1 MRKFFYKILS
11 LMLIFSVFISSFS
24 LNIISVHADG
34 EHKFLLKAYDWNAF
48 DNDWEG
54 SGTGDELINNADVE
68 PGKVIQLSIYYIP
81 GTDPDMMMQMAI
93 KYDNTL
99 VEPMYDEGSLYL
111 EADMSTTYQGGI
123 WPAVGKSPDNKKKTN
138 WTVSANDAPSY
149 SMISVLAED
158 QAKTKALTTEGVIAS
173 VYFKIKDTAKAGSVI
188 TFEYDNSRT
197 KLTKYKDGT
206 ERPVITEGINL
217 NVFGKMSANTLLKSL
232 SVKNGTQEYP
242 LNPTFVPD
250 SETVRDYQTTV
261 PNNITSVDISAT
273 ASDTS
278 GKVLPGGLGTKSL
291 NVGEN
296 NFNLV
301 VQSQDGTQEIYRLTV
316 YRLNNDATL
325 KSLTL
330 TNGVNIGTFSGGTTS
345 YTATVPYKTKSSEV
359 TALTNDSNA
368 VITSGTGSFDFTNYG
383 TTTNTH
389 NIVVNAENCDSK
401 YASVPGNTCTSKTY
415 TITVTR
421 TSPSSNNNLSNL
433 TVNNKTV
440 TNFNK
445 NTLEYTLPNVSNETT
460 SLLVGAVVE
469 DTDKAQIKSG
479 TGTVNLNIGDNTLNI
494 VVQAENGD
502 EKTYKL
508 HVRRLSNDNKLK
520 SLEVKSTP
528 SAILSPAFT
537 STFFGDYNYNYTE
550 DVSSIDVKAIV
561 NDTDKAMV
569 GIVDAN
575 GSETLTS
582 SLNTASKTFT
592 TNTSNVTIVVTAEDG
607 SIQNYT
613 LNLVRAKSTDAN
625 LSSLIV
631 NPGELFPVF
640 SKETRNYNVT
650 VDGSVTSINVNAT
663 PLSKYAK
670 VESITGNTNL
680 NFGNNQVEV
689 VVKAES
695 GNTVT
700 YTINVERKKYD
711 IALLDDIKV
720 DGVSIDNF
728 NKNTFEYT
736 LDKVPF
742 SKNKINVDATKT
754 NELSTVKGL
763 GDIELKTGDNQ
774 IVIEVTAHNGTT
786 KNTYKL
792 NIEREKNSDNLV
804 KSIKV
809 SGVTPI
815 LNDDGTYS
823 VTLPNNKTTLTPNDV
838 DVTISDDASI
848 EKSPAINLS
857 TKNDNIYTFK
867 VTAENGDERAYTI
880 KVTRTKSNDT
890 TLNKVTLTI
899 GSDSSRYCLM
909 ENDKCKINV
918 PSDTTKFSLTSEIN
932 SESTISPVNG
942 TEFTMTPTERI
953 KDITLTV
960 TAEDDTKKEYTV
972 TVERQKSSNNN
983 LSDIKV
989 DNVSLSDFNKNKLT
1003 YNITVPGT
1011 TSSVL
1016 VSATVEDTGKAVI
1029 TTDLSNKFSLDFGS
1043 NKIEIVVKA
1052 ENDELKTYTLYIE
1065 KSKRI
1070 NANLK
1075 DLKIDNETITDFNK
1089 DKTEYT
1095 LDDVPFNKTE
1105 LNISAIAE
1113 DTLAK
1118 VSGTGNIKLKTGDNK
1133 IIITVTAHDT
1143 SVVKN
1148 YIINVRREKNS
1159 DNKVKSINVS
1169 GVTPTLNA
1177 DGTYSVTLP
1186 NNKTTLTPSDVD
1198 VTVSEDASIEK
1209 SPAIS
1214 LTTKNDNIYTFKVTA
1229 ANGDEKTYTIK
1240 VTRTKSNDT
1249 SIKKVTLTI
1258 GTDSSRYCLL
1268 TDNKC
1273 KIGVPSDTTKFSLSS
1288 EINSESV
1295 ITPTNGTEF
1304 TMSSTERVKDITLTV
1319 TAEDGTQN
1327 EYTVTV
1333 EREKS
1338 SNNNLSDIKVDN
1350 VSVSGF
1356 NKDKLIYNLTVLGA
1370 TDSVSVSAA
1379 VEDTGK
1385 ATITTDLSNKF
1396 NLNFGSNQID
1406 IIVTAENGD
1415 LKTYTLFIERSKR
1428 VNAYL
1433 KDLKIND
1440 KTITGFNKSKTIY
1453 DLGEVDYNTTALK
1466 VEGIAEDEL
1475 ATVLGN
1481 GLINLSTG
1489 TNTITLT
1496 VKAHDTSVSEIY
1508 KITVKRKLNDDTGI
1522 QGITLAGVP
1531 AVKDGL
1537 NYKVT
1542 VPNDVTKA
1550 DKTNLIVTVNDPKV
1564 ETDKKAEYIFNDTE
1578 LLTTSDNMINILVT
1592 AEDGS
1597 VRAYTLIVTR
1607 EKSDVALLSNLTV
1620 TNGSFLP
1627 SFSSNVFEYEVT
1639 VPVDVTEFNVTAT
1652 KLEPNSKVTSGE
1664 GHYNISTSEKQIE
1677 VTVVSEDE
1685 TKSNTYILNIKR
1697 TKSSINTLSDI
1708 TVSEGTLTPEFNSNI
1723 TSYTVN
1729 VDGNISSID
1738 VSATL
1743 TDSRATIISG
1753 TGIHSLNV
1761 GDNNI
1766 VIRVES
1772 ESGSILDYN
1781 INVIRAK
1788 KNINDL
1794 SMIKVDGK
1802 EIENFSSDTLEY
1814 DLGDVNYSKTKINV
1828 EAVLKD
1834 VDSSVKGD
1842 GEISLKT
1849 GDNEIVLTVIAQNGE
1864 EKTYKLHVNRIKND
1878 NANLSLL
1885 SVMGYTLTPDFDKD
1899 TLYYETT
1906 VEEEKSILTKEEV
1919 TAVAEDK
1926 NASISKQDNIEL
1938 STTVDN
1944 IYKVTVTAEDGKTIK
1959 IYTIKV
1965 NRPKSSDTTLSKV
1978 NLTNAVLSPS
1988 LSKDKR
1994 EYTLTI
2000 PYGSTEFTIEGVP
2013 TVPTTTVTGNGTY
2026 SKDDKVVRLTTIAE
2040 DGSMDVYV
2048 FNVVK
2053 ALSNDATLHDLS
2065 VSGYNLDKTFTSTTL
2080 DYSIGDIPYGT
2091 TKLKI
2096 NATPTNSDSTIK
2108 YYVGTTSFDSN
2119 IVDIP
2124 TLLGENII
2132 TVEVTAADGIS
2143 KKLYTITYNIVKSD
2157 NAYLSKLTP
2166 SLGKIDFNKTTFLY
2180 NINVENN
2187 VDKISFDIET
2197 EDKNA
2202 SIKVLSEN
2210 FFTPKTITVDNLK
2223 EGDTTLEIIVVAQNG
2238 NTKTYSVI
2246 IHRLSKE
2253 LSSDANLSSLSVNG
2267 QTLNKEFNMN
2277 ETEYSIGEI
2286 PYSLEKLTINATPNI
2301 DTSTLTYL
2309 VNGNKQSSN
2318 VVDIPKNNGNGA
2330 ITVQV
2335 TAEDGKTVKNYKI
2348 TYSKQASSNAYLSDL
2363 RVSSGE
2369 LSFNKTKYSYIV
2381 NIDSD
2386 VNKVDL
2392 TSVLEDNK
2400 SNMKINGTTYTSPHT
2415 YTISPLEVG
2424 NTEVVILVTAEDGTF
2439 LTYKVTFVKKAN
2451 ISEVI
2456 TSVKYGHTIAN
2467 GYIKTVKVNTT
2478 ALELKDQL
2486 DNPNEYLE
2494 IVNSDETS
2502 VISDSDIV
2510 ATGYI
2515 VKLIINGE
2523 EKDRKTIVIKGDVN
2537 GDGVIDISDSIG
2549 ILGHYLNGEN
2559 SSKALTGAYFVAGD
2573 MVEDSEI
2580 DISDAISALQYY
2592 LKN

>member
-1 MRKFFYKILS
+1 MRKFFNKILS
-11 LMLIFSVFISSFS
+11 LILIFSVFISSFS

-197 KLTKYKDGT
+197 KLTKYDDGT

-273 ASDTS
+273 ASDIS

-316 YRLNNDATL
+316 YRLNNDTTL

-368 VITSGTGSFDFTNYG
+368 VITSGTGTFDFTNYG

-421 TSPSSNNNLSNL
+421 IAPSSNNNLSNL

-469 DTDKAQIKSG
+469 DTDKAKIKSG

-528 SAILSPAFT
+528 SASLSPAFT

-631 NPGELFPVF
+631 NPGELVPVF

-867 VTAENGDERAYTI
+867 VTAENGDEKTYTI

-890 TLNKVTLTI
+890 TLSKVTLTI

-932 SESTISPVNG
+932 SESTVSPVNG

-960 TAEDDTKKEYTV
+960 TAEDGTKKEYIV

-989 DNVSLSDFNKNKLT
+989 DNVILSDFNKNKLT

-1075 DLKIDNETITDFNK
+1075 DLKVDNEAITDFNK

-1169 GVTPTLNA
+1169 GVTPTLND

-1198 VTVSEDASIEK
+1198 VTVSEDAIIEK

-1229 ANGDEKTYTIK
+1229 ENGDEKTYTIK

-1273 KIGVPSDTTKFSLSS
+1273 KIGVPSDTTNFSLSS

-1295 ITPTNGTEF
+1295 ITPANGTEF
-1304 TMSSTERVKDITLTV
+1304 TMSSTERIKDITLTV

-1356 NKDKLIYNLTVLGA
+1356 NKNKLIYNLTVPGA
-1370 TDSVSVSAA
+1370 TDSISVSAV

-1440 KTITGFNKSKTIY
+1440 KTITGFNKGKTIY

-1489 TNTITLT
+1489 SNTITLT

-1542 VPNDVTKA
+1542 VPNNVTKA
-1550 DKTNLIVTVNDPKV
+1550 DKSNLIVTVNNPKV

-1578 LLTTSDNMINILVT
+1578 LLTTSDNEINILVT

-1708 TVSEGTLTPEFNSNI
+1708 TVNEGTLTPEFNSNI

-1828 EAVLKD
+1828 EAILKD
-1834 VDSSVKGD
+1834 VDSSVKGT

-1849 GDNEIVLTVIAQNGE
+1849 GDNEIVLTVTAQNGE

-2080 DYSIGDIPYGT
+2080 DYRIGDIPYGT

-2124 TLLGENII
+2124 TLLGENVI

-2187 VDKISFDIET
+2187 IDKISFDIET

-2246 IHRLSKE
+2246 IHRLGKE

-2267 QTLNKEFNMN
+2267 QTLDKEFNMN

-2515 VKLIINGE
+2515 VKLMINGE

>member
-1 MRKFFYKILS
+1 MRKFFNKILS
-11 LMLIFSVFISSFS
+11 SMLVFSVFISSFS

-93 KYDNTL
+93 KYDSNL

-138 WTVSANDAPSY
+138 WTVSANDASSY

-158 QAKTKALTTEGVIAS
+158 TAKTKALTTEGVIAS

-197 KLTKYKDGT
+197 KLTKYDNGK

-316 YRLNNDATL
+316 YRLNNDAAL

-368 VITSGTGSFDFTNYG
+368 VITSGTGTFDFTNYG

-469 DTDKAQIKSG
+469 DTNKAQIKSG

-494 VVQAENGD
+494 VVKAENGD

-528 SAILSPAFT
+528 SASLSPVFT

-631 NPGELFPVF
+631 NPGKLVPVF

-809 SGVTPI
+809 SGVTPK
-815 LNDDGTYS
+815 LNSDGTYS

-838 DVTISDDASI
+838 DVTISEDASI
-848 EKSPAINLS
+848 EKSPAISLS

-867 VTAENGDERAYTI
+867 VTAE
-880 KVTRTKSNDT
+880 
-890 TLNKVTLTI
+890 
-899 GSDSSRYCLM
+899 
-909 ENDKCKINV
+909 
-918 PSDTTKFSLTSEIN
+918 
-932 SESTISPVNG
+932 
-942 TEFTMTPTERI
+942 
-953 KDITLTV
+953 
-960 TAEDDTKKEYTV
+960 
-972 TVERQKSSNNN
+972 
-983 LSDIKV
+983 
-989 DNVSLSDFNKNKLT
+989 
-1003 YNITVPGT
+1003 
-1011 TSSVL
+1011 
-1016 VSATVEDTGKAVI
+1016 
-1029 TTDLSNKFSLDFGS
+1029 
-1043 NKIEIVVKA
+1043 
-1052 ENDELKTYTLYIE
+1052 
-1065 KSKRI
+1065 
-1070 NANLK
+1070 
-1075 DLKIDNETITDFNK
+1075 
-1089 DKTEYT
+1089 
-1095 LDDVPFNKTE
+1095 
-1105 LNISAIAE
+1105 
-1113 DTLAK
+1113 
-1118 VSGTGNIKLKTGDNK
+1118 
-1133 IIITVTAHDT
+1133 
-1143 SVVKN
+1143 
-1148 YIINVRREKNS
+1148 
-1159 DNKVKSINVS
+1159 
-1169 GVTPTLNA
+1169 
-1177 DGTYSVTLP
+1177 
-1186 NNKTTLTPSDVD
+1186 
-1198 VTVSEDASIEK
+1198 
-1209 SPAIS
+1209 
-1214 LTTKNDNIYTFKVTA
+1214 
-1229 ANGDEKTYTIK
+1229 NGDEKTYTIK

-1295 ITPTNGTEF
+1295 ITPANGTEF

-1319 TAEDGTQN
+1319 TAEDGTKT

-1356 NKDKLIYNLTVLGA
+1356 NKDKLIYNLTVPGA
-1370 TDSVSVSAA
+1370 TDSVSVSAV

-1489 TNTITLT
+1489 SNTITLT

-1550 DKTNLIVTVNDPKV
+1550 DKSNLIVTVNDPKV

-1578 LLTTSDNMINILVT
+1578 LLTTSDNEINILVT

-1849 GDNEIVLTVIAQNGE
+1849 GDNEIVLTVTAQNGD

-2000 PYGSTEFTIEGVP
+2000 PYGSTEFNIEGVP

-2187 VDKISFDIET
+2187 VDKINFDIET

-2348 TYSKQASSNAYLSDL
+2348 TYSKQASNNAYLSDL

-2515 VKLIINGE
+2515 VKLMINGE

>member
-1 MRKFFYKILS
+1 MKKFFSKILS
-11 LMLIFSVFISSFS
+11 FMLIFSVFISSFS
-24 LNIISVHADG
+24 LNIINVYADG
-34 EHKFLLKAYDWNAF
+34 EHQYILKAYDWNAF

-54 SGTGDELINNADVE
+54 SGTGDELTNNADVE
-68 PGKVIQLSIYYIP
+68 PGKVIKLSIYYIP
-81 GTDPDMMMQMAI
+81 GADTEISMQI
-93 KYDNTL
+93 GVKYDSTL
-99 VEPMYDEGSLYL
+99 VEPMYADGELYS
-111 EADMSTTYQGGI
+111 ETDMSTTYQGGI
-123 WPAVGKSPDNKKKTN
+123 WPASGTTPAAKRKTN
-138 WTVSANDAPSY
+138 WQVLSY
-149 SMISVLAED
+149 DSQED
-158 QAKTKALTTEGVIAS
+158 NMVTFIVQDSTNAKPLETEGELVS
-173 VYFKIKDTAKAGSVI
+173 VYFKIKDTAKAGNVI
-188 TFEYDNSRT
+188 NFSFDDEYTTLNND
-197 KLTKYKDGT
+197 
-206 ERPVITEGINL
+206 RPKVTTPINL
-217 NVFGKMSANTLLKSL
+217 NVFGKMSTNTLLKSL

-330 TNGVNIGTFSGGTTS
+330 TNSVNIGTFSGGTTS

-359 TALTNDSNA
+359 TALTNDSKA
-368 VITSGTGSFDFTNYG
+368 VITSGTGSFNFTNYG

-445 NTLEYTLPNVSNETT
+445 NTLEYILPNVSNETT

-528 SAILSPAFT
+528 SASLSPAFT

-631 NPGELFPVF
+631 NPGELVPVF
-640 SKETRNYNVT
+640 SKETRNYNVI

-663 PLSKYAK
+663 PLSKYAR

-823 VTLPNNKTTLTPNDV
+823 VTLPNNKTTLAPSDV
-838 DVTISDDASI
+838 DVTISEDARI
-848 EKSPAINLS
+848 EKSSAINLS

-867 VTAENGDERAYTI
+867 VTAENGAEKTYTI

-890 TLNKVTLTI
+890 TLSKVTLTI

-1043 NKIEIVVKA
+1043 NKIEIVVTA

-1075 DLKIDNETITDFNK
+1075 DLKVDNETITDFNK

-1186 NNKTTLTPSDVD
+1186 NNKTTLTPSDVN
-1198 VTVSEDASIEK
+1198 VTVSEDARIEK

-1229 ANGDEKTYTIK
+1229 ENGNEKIYTIK

-1295 ITPTNGTEF
+1295 ITPANGTEF

-1327 EYTVTV
+1327 EYTITV

-1356 NKDKLIYNLTVLGA
+1356 NKDKLIYNLTVPGA
-1370 TDSVSVSAA
+1370 TDSVSVSAV

-1406 IIVTAENGD
+1406 IIVTAENGY

-1440 KTITGFNKSKTIY
+1440 NTITGFNKSKTIY
-1453 DLGEVDYNTTALK
+1453 DLGEVDYNTIALK

-1489 TNTITLT
+1489 SNTITLT

-1578 LLTTSDNMINILVT
+1578 LLTTSDNEINILVT

-1849 GDNEIVLTVIAQNGE
+1849 GDNEIVLTVTAQNGE
-1864 EKTYKLHVNRIKND
+1864 EKTYKLHVNRIKNN

-2000 PYGSTEFTIEGVP
+2000 PYGSTEFNIEGVP

-2157 NAYLSKLTP
+2157 NAYLSKLKP

-2187 VDKISFDIET
+2187 VDQISFDIET

-2267 QTLNKEFNMN
+2267 QTLDKEFNMN

-2286 PYSLEKLTINATPNI
+2286 PYSLENLTINATTNI

-2318 VVDIPKNNGNGA
+2318 VVDIPKNNGTGA

-2400 SNMKINGTTYTSPHT
+2400 SNMKINGITYTSPHT

-2515 VKLIINGE
+2515 VKLMINGE

>member
-81 GTDPDMMMQMAI
+81 GTDPDMSMQMAI

-325 KSLTL
+325 KSLAL
-330 TNGVNIGTFSGGTTS
+330 TNGVNIGTFRGGTTS

-368 VITSGTGSFDFTNYG
+368 VITSGTGSFNFTNYG

-421 TSPSSNNNLSNL
+421 IAPSSNNNLSNL

-528 SAILSPAFT
+528 SASLSPAFT

-575 GSETLTS
+575 ASETLTS
-582 SLNTASKTFT
+582 TLNTASKTFT

-631 NPGELFPVF
+631 NPGELVPVF

-736 LDKVPF
+736 LAKVPF

-848 EKSPAINLS
+848 EKSPAISLT

-867 VTAENGDERAYTI
+867 VTAENGEEKTYTI

-890 TLNKVTLTI
+890 TLSKVTLTI

-932 SESTISPVNG
+932 SESTISPING

-960 TAEDDTKKEYTV
+960 TAEDGTKKEYTV

-1075 DLKIDNETITDFNK
+1075 DLKVDNETITDFNK

-1177 DGTYSVTLP
+1177 DGTYSATLP

-1198 VTVSEDASIEK
+1198 ITVSEDASIEK
-1209 SPAIS
+1209 SPAIN

-1229 ANGDEKTYTIK
+1229 ENGNEKTYTIK

-1295 ITPTNGTEF
+1295 ITPANGTEF

-1356 NKDKLIYNLTVLGA
+1356 NKDKLIYNLTVPGA
-1370 TDSVSVSAA
+1370 TDSVSVSAL

-1489 TNTITLT
+1489 SNTITLT

-1550 DKTNLIVTVNDPKV
+1550 DKTNLIVTVNNPKV

-1578 LLTTSDNMINILVT
+1578 LLTTSDNEINILVT

-1708 TVSEGTLTPEFNSNI
+1708 TISEGTLTPEFNSNI

-1849 GDNEIVLTVIAQNGE
+1849 GDNEIVLTVTAQNGE

-2000 PYGSTEFTIEGVP
+2000 PYGSTEFNIEGVP

-2246 IHRLSKE
+2246 IHRLGKE

-2267 QTLNKEFNMN
+2267 QTLDKEFNMN

-2301 DTSTLTYL
+2301 DTSILTYL

-2515 VKLIINGE
+2515 VKLMINGE

>member
-1 MRKFFYKILS
+1 MKKFFSKILS
-11 LMLIFSVFISSFS
+11 FMLIFSVFISSFS
-24 LNIISVHADG
+24 LNIINVYADG
-34 EHKFLLKAYDWNAF
+34 EHQYILKAYDWNAF

-54 SGTGDELINNADVE
+54 SGTGDELTNNADVE
-68 PGKVIQLSIYYIP
+68 PGKVIKLSIYYIP
-81 GTDPDMMMQMAI
+81 GADTEISMQI
-93 KYDNTL
+93 GVKYDSTL
-99 VEPMYDEGSLYL
+99 VEPMYADGELYS
-111 EADMSTTYQGGI
+111 ETDMSTTYQGGI
-123 WPAVGKSPDNKKKTN
+123 WPASGTTPAAKRKTN
-138 WTVSANDAPSY
+138 WQVLSY
-149 SMISVLAED
+149 DSQED
-158 QAKTKALTTEGVIAS
+158 NMVTFIVQDSTNAKPLETEGELVS
-173 VYFKIKDTAKAGSVI
+173 VYFKIKDTAKAGNVI
-188 TFEYDNSRT
+188 NFSFDDEYTTLNND
-197 KLTKYKDGT
+197 
-206 ERPVITEGINL
+206 RPKVTTPINL
-217 NVFGKMSANTLLKSL
+217 NVFGKMSTNTLLKSL

-359 TALTNDSNA
+359 TALTNDSKA
-368 VITSGTGSFDFTNYG
+368 VITSGTGSFNFTNYG

-445 NTLEYTLPNVSNETT
+445 NTLEYILPNVSNETT

-528 SAILSPAFT
+528 SASLSPAFT

-569 GIVDAN
+569 GIVDTN

-631 NPGELFPVF
+631 NPGELVPVF

-663 PLSKYAK
+663 PLSKYAR

-720 DGVSIDNF
+720 DGVSIANF

-848 EKSPAINLS
+848 EKSSAINLS

-867 VTAENGDERAYTI
+867 VTAENGDEKTYTI

-890 TLNKVTLTI
+890 TLSKVTLTI

-932 SESTISPVNG
+932 SESTISPING

-1043 NKIEIVVKA
+1043 NKIEIVVTA

-1075 DLKIDNETITDFNK
+1075 DLKVDNETITDFNK

-1198 VTVSEDASIEK
+1198 VTVSEDARIEK

-1229 ANGDEKTYTIK
+1229 ENGNEKIYTIK

-1295 ITPTNGTEF
+1295 ITPANGTEF

-1327 EYTVTV
+1327 EYTITV

-1356 NKDKLIYNLTVLGA
+1356 NKDKLIYNLTVPGA
-1370 TDSVSVSAA
+1370 TDSVSVSAV

-1406 IIVTAENGD
+1406 IIVTAENGY

-1440 KTITGFNKSKTIY
+1440 NTITGFNKSKTIY
-1453 DLGEVDYNTTALK
+1453 DLGEVDYNTIALK

-1489 TNTITLT
+1489 SNTITLT

-1550 DKTNLIVTVNDPKV
+1550 DKTNLIVTVNNPKV

-1578 LLTTSDNMINILVT
+1578 LLTTSDNEINILVT

-1849 GDNEIVLTVIAQNGE
+1849 GDNEIVLTVTAQNGE
-1864 EKTYKLHVNRIKND
+1864 EKTYKLHVNRIKNN

-2000 PYGSTEFTIEGVP
+2000 PYGSTEFNIEGVP

-2080 DYSIGDIPYGT
+2080 DYGIGDIPYGT

-2157 NAYLSKLTP
+2157 NAYLSKLKP

-2187 VDKISFDIET
+2187 VDQISFDIET

-2267 QTLNKEFNMN
+2267 QTLDKEFNMN

-2286 PYSLEKLTINATPNI
+2286 PYSLENLTINATTNI

-2400 SNMKINGTTYTSPHT
+2400 SNMKINGITYTSPHT

-2478 ALELKDQL
+2478 ALELKNQL

-2515 VKLIINGE
+2515 VKLMINGE

>member
-1 MRKFFYKILS
+1 M
-11 LMLIFSVFISSFS
+11 
-24 LNIISVHADG
+24 
-34 EHKFLLKAYDWNAF
+34 
-48 DNDWEG
+48 
-54 SGTGDELINNADVE
+54 E

-81 GTDPDMMMQMAI
+81 GTDPDMSMQMAI

-250 SETVRDYQTTV
+250 LETVRDYQTTV

-368 VITSGTGSFDFTNYG
+368 VITSGTGSFNFTNYG

-421 TSPSSNNNLSNL
+421 ISPSSNNNLSNL

-528 SAILSPAFT
+528 SASLSPAFT

-582 SLNTASKTFT
+582 TLNTASKTFT

-631 NPGELFPVF
+631 NPGELVPVF

-823 VTLPNNKTTLTPNDV
+823 VTLPNSKTALTPSDV
-838 DVTISDDASI
+838 DVTVSSDASI
-848 EKSPAINLS
+848 EKSPSINLS

-867 VTAENGDERAYTI
+867 VTAENGDEKTYTI

-899 GSDSSRYCLM
+899 GSDSSRYCLV

-960 TAEDDTKKEYTV
+960 TAED
-972 TVERQKSSNNN
+972 
-983 LSDIKV
+983 
-989 DNVSLSDFNKNKLT
+989 
-1003 YNITVPGT
+1003 
-1011 TSSVL
+1011 
-1016 VSATVEDTGKAVI
+1016 
-1029 TTDLSNKFSLDFGS
+1029 
-1043 NKIEIVVKA
+1043 
-1052 ENDELKTYTLYIE
+1052 
-1065 KSKRI
+1065 
-1070 NANLK
+1070 
-1075 DLKIDNETITDFNK
+1075 
-1089 DKTEYT
+1089 
-1095 LDDVPFNKTE
+1095 
-1105 LNISAIAE
+1105 
-1113 DTLAK
+1113 
-1118 VSGTGNIKLKTGDNK
+1118 
-1133 IIITVTAHDT
+1133 
-1143 SVVKN
+1143 
-1148 YIINVRREKNS
+1148 
-1159 DNKVKSINVS
+1159 
-1169 GVTPTLNA
+1169 
-1177 DGTYSVTLP
+1177 
-1186 NNKTTLTPSDVD
+1186 
-1198 VTVSEDASIEK
+1198 
-1209 SPAIS
+1209 
-1214 LTTKNDNIYTFKVTA
+1214 
-1229 ANGDEKTYTIK
+1229 
-1240 VTRTKSNDT
+1240 
-1249 SIKKVTLTI
+1249 
-1258 GTDSSRYCLL
+1258 
-1268 TDNKC
+1268 
-1273 KIGVPSDTTKFSLSS
+1273 
-1288 EINSESV
+1288 
-1295 ITPTNGTEF
+1295 
-1304 TMSSTERVKDITLTV
+1304 
-1319 TAEDGTQN
+1319 GTQN

-1356 NKDKLIYNLTVLGA
+1356 NKDKLIYNLTVPGA
-1370 TDSVSVSAA
+1370 TDSVSVSAV

-1489 TNTITLT
+1489 SNTITLT

-1828 EAVLKD
+1828 EAILKD

-1849 GDNEIVLTVIAQNGE
+1849 GDNEIVLTVTAQNGD

-2000 PYGSTEFTIEGVP
+2000 PYGSTEFNIEGVP

-2187 VDKISFDIET
+2187 IDKISFDIET

-2267 QTLNKEFNMN
+2267 QTLDKEFNMN

-2348 TYSKQASSNAYLSDL
+2348 TYSKQASNNAYLSDL

-2478 ALELKDQL
+2478 ALELKYQL

-2515 VKLIINGE
+2515 VKLMINGE

>member
-93 KYDNTL
+93 KYDSTL

-111 EADMSTTYQGGI
+111 ETDMSTTYQGGI
-123 WPAVGKSPDNKKKTN
+123 WPAVGSSPANKKKTN
-138 WTVSANDAPSY
+138 WVVSANDAQSY

-158 QAKTKALTTEGVIAS
+158 NTKTKALTTEGVIAS

-197 KLTKYKDGT
+197 KLTKYDDGT

-368 VITSGTGSFDFTNYG
+368 VITSGTGSFNFTNYG

-421 TSPSSNNNLSNL
+421 IAPSSNNNLSNL

-528 SAILSPAFT
+528 SASLSPAFT

-575 GSETLTS
+575 ASETLTS

-631 NPGELFPVF
+631 NPGELVPVF

-848 EKSPAINLS
+848 EKSPSINLS

-867 VTAENGDERAYTI
+867 VTAENGDEKTYTI

-890 TLNKVTLTI
+890 TLSKVTLTI

-953 KDITLTV
+953 KDIILTV
-960 TAEDDTKKEYTV
+960 TAEDGTKKEYTV

-1075 DLKIDNETITDFNK
+1075 DLKVDNETITDFNK

-1295 ITPTNGTEF
+1295 ITPANGTEF

-1356 NKDKLIYNLTVLGA
+1356 NKDKLIYNLTVPGA
-1370 TDSVSVSAA
+1370 TDSVSVSAV

-1440 KTITGFNKSKTIY
+1440 KTIIGFNKSKTIY

-1489 TNTITLT
+1489 SNTITLT

-1542 VPNDVTKA
+1542 VPNNVTKA
-1550 DKTNLIVTVNDPKV
+1550 DKSNLIVTVNNPKV

-1578 LLTTSDNMINILVT
+1578 LLTTSDNEINILVT

-1899 TLYYETT
+1899 TLYYEIT

-2065 VSGYNLDKTFTSTTL
+2065 VSGYNLNKTFTSTTL

-2124 TLLGENII
+2124 TLLGENVI

-2187 VDKISFDIET
+2187 IDKISFDIET

-2246 IHRLSKE
+2246 IHRLGKE

-2267 QTLNKEFNMN
+2267 QTLDKEFNMN

-2494 IVNSDETS
+2494 IVNNDETS

-2515 VKLIINGE
+2515 VKLMINGE

>member
-1 MRKFFYKILS
+1 MKKFFSKILS

-24 LNIISVHADG
+24 LNIINVHADG
-34 EHKFLLKAYDWNAF
+34 EHQYILKAYDWNAF

-54 SGTGDELINNADVE
+54 SGTGDELANNADVE
-68 PGKVIQLSIYYIP
+68 PGKVIKLSIYYIP
-81 GTDPDMMMQMAI
+81 GADTEISMQI
-93 KYDNTL
+93 GVKYDSTL
-99 VEPMYDEGSLYL
+99 VEPMYADGELYS
-111 EADMSTTYQGGI
+111 ETDMSTTYQGGI
-123 WPAVGKSPDNKKKTN
+123 WPASGTTPAAKKKTN
-138 WTVSANDAPSY
+138 WQVLSY
-149 SMISVLAED
+149 DSQED
-158 QAKTKALTTEGVIAS
+158 NMVTFIVQDSTNAKPLETEGELVS
-173 VYFKIKDTAKAGSVI
+173 VYFKIKDTAKAGNVI
-188 TFEYDNSRT
+188 NFSFDDEYTTLNND
-197 KLTKYKDGT
+197 
-206 ERPVITEGINL
+206 RPKVTTPINL

-232 SVKNGTQEYP
+232 SVRNGTQEYP

-291 NVGEN
+291 NAGEN

-368 VITSGTGSFDFTNYG
+368 VITSGTGTFDFTNYG
-383 TTTNTH
+383 TTLNTH
-389 NIVVNAENCDSK
+389 NITVNAENCDSK

-469 DTDKAQIKSG
+469 DTDKTQIKSG

-528 SAILSPAFT
+528 SASLSPAFT

-631 NPGELFPVF
+631 NPGKLVPVF

-754 NELSTVKGL
+754 NELSTVKDL

-857 TKNDNIYTFK
+857 TKNHNIYTFK
-867 VTAENGDERAYTI
+867 VTAENGDEKTYTI

-899 GSDSSRYCLM
+899 ESDSSRYCLM

-1003 YNITVPGT
+1003 YNITAPGT

-1029 TTDLSNKFSLDFGS
+1029 TTDLSNKFNLDFGS

-1075 DLKIDNETITDFNK
+1075 DLKVDNETITDFNK

-1258 GTDSSRYCLL
+1258 VTDSSRYCLL

-1273 KIGVPSDTTKFSLSS
+1273 KIGVPSDTTNFSLSS

-1295 ITPTNGTEF
+1295 ITPANGTEF

-1356 NKDKLIYNLTVLGA
+1356 NKDKLIYNLTVPGA
-1370 TDSVSVSAA
+1370 TDSVSVSAV

-1489 TNTITLT
+1489 SNTITLT

-1578 LLTTSDNMINILVT
+1578 LVTTSDNEINILVT

-1708 TVSEGTLTPEFNSNI
+1708 TVSEGILTPEFNSNI

-1849 GDNEIVLTVIAQNGE
+1849 GDNEIVLTVTAQNGE

-2124 TLLGENII
+2124 TLLGENVI

-2180 NINVENN
+2180 NINVENS

-2223 EGDTTLEIIVVAQNG
+2223 EGDTTLEIIVVAQNE

-2267 QTLNKEFNMN
+2267 QTLDKEFNMN

-2515 VKLIINGE
+2515 VKLMINGE

>member
-93 KYDNTL
+93 KYDSNL

-188 TFEYDNSRT
+188 TFEYDNSHT
-197 KLTKYKDGT
+197 KLTKYDNGT

-330 TNGVNIGTFSGGTTS
+330 TNGVNIGTFSGAKTS

-368 VITSGTGSFDFTNYG
+368 VITSGTGTFDFTNYG

-528 SAILSPAFT
+528 SASLSPAFT

-569 GIVDAN
+569 GIIDAN

-631 NPGELFPVF
+631 NPGELVPVF
-640 SKETRNYNVT
+640 NKETRNYNVT

-867 VTAENGDERAYTI
+867 VTAENGDEKAYTI

-890 TLNKVTLTI
+890 TLSKVTLTI

-989 DNVSLSDFNKNKLT
+989 DNVSLSDFNKDKLT

-1075 DLKIDNETITDFNK
+1075 ELKVDNETITDFNK

-1169 GVTPTLNA
+1169 GVTPTLND

-1198 VTVSEDASIEK
+1198 VTVSEDAIIEK

-1229 ANGDEKTYTIK
+1229 ENGDEKTYTIK

-1295 ITPTNGTEF
+1295 ITPANGTEF
-1304 TMSSTERVKDITLTV
+1304 TMSSTERIKDITLTV

-1356 NKDKLIYNLTVLGA
+1356 NKDKLIYNLTVPGA
-1370 TDSVSVSAA
+1370 TDSVSVSAV

-1428 VNAYL
+1428 VNANL

-1489 TNTITLT
+1489 SNTITLT

-1578 LLTTSDNMINILVT
+1578 LVTTSDNEINILVT

-1828 EAVLKD
+1828 EAILKD

-1849 GDNEIVLTVIAQNGE
+1849 GDNEIVLTVTAQNGE

-2026 SKDDKVVRLTTIAE
+2026 SKDDKVVRLTTTSE

-2157 NAYLSKLTP
+2157 NAYLSKLTS

-2246 IHRLSKE
+2246 IHRLGKE

-2267 QTLNKEFNMN
+2267 QTLDKEFNMN

-2400 SNMKINGTTYTSPHT
+2400 SNMKINGITYTSPHT

-2515 VKLIINGE
+2515 VKLMINGE

>member
-93 KYDNTL
+93 KYDSNL

-330 TNGVNIGTFSGGTTS
+330 TNGVNIGTFSGAKTS

-368 VITSGTGSFDFTNYG
+368 VITSGTGTFDFTNYG

-528 SAILSPAFT
+528 SASLSPAFT

-569 GIVDAN
+569 GIIDAN

-631 NPGELFPVF
+631 NPGELVPVF
-640 SKETRNYNVT
+640 NKETRNYNVT

-867 VTAENGDERAYTI
+867 VTAENGDEKTYTI

-890 TLNKVTLTI
+890 TLSKVTLTI

-989 DNVSLSDFNKNKLT
+989 DNVSLSDFNKDKLT

-1075 DLKIDNETITDFNK
+1075 ELKVDNETITDFNK

-1186 NNKTTLTPSDVD
+1186 NNKATLTPSDVD
-1198 VTVSEDASIEK
+1198 ITVSEDASIEK

-1229 ANGDEKTYTIK
+1229 ENGNEKTYTIK

-1273 KIGVPSDTTKFSLSS
+1273 KINVPSDTTKFSLSS

-1295 ITPTNGTEF
+1295 ITPANGTEF
-1304 TMSSTERVKDITLTV
+1304 TMSSTERIKDITLTV

-1356 NKDKLIYNLTVLGA
+1356 NKDKLIYNLTVPGA
-1370 TDSVSVSAA
+1370 TDSVSVSAV

-1428 VNAYL
+1428 VNANL

-1489 TNTITLT
+1489 SNTITLT

-1578 LLTTSDNMINILVT
+1578 LVTTSDNEINILVT

-1802 EIENFSSDTLEY
+1802 EIENFSSDILEY

-1828 EAVLKD
+1828 EAILKD

-1849 GDNEIVLTVIAQNGE
+1849 GDNEIVLTVTAQNGE

-2026 SKDDKVVRLTTIAE
+2026 SKDDKVVRLTTTSE

-2108 YYVGTTSFDSN
+2108 YYVGTASFDSN

-2246 IHRLSKE
+2246 IHRLGKE

-2400 SNMKINGTTYTSPHT
+2400 SNMKINGITYTSPHT

-2515 VKLIINGE
+2515 VKLMINGE

>member
-54 SGTGDELINNADVE
+54 SGTGDELMNNADVE

-93 KYDNTL
+93 KYDSTL

-111 EADMSTTYQGGI
+111 ETDMSTTYQGGI
-123 WPAVGKSPDNKKKTN
+123 WPAVGSSPANKKKTN
-138 WTVSANDAPSY
+138 WTVSANDAVS
-149 SMISVLAED
+149 SRLITVLAED
-158 QAKTKALTTEGVIAS
+158 TAKTKALTTEGVIAS

-197 KLTKYKDGT
+197 KLTKYDDGT

-330 TNGVNIGTFSGGTTS
+330 TNGVNIGTFSGETTS

-368 VITSGTGSFDFTNYG
+368 VITSGTGTFNFTNYG

-389 NIVVNAENCDSK
+389 NIVVNAENCNSK

-528 SAILSPAFT
+528 SASLSPAFT

-569 GIVDAN
+569 GIVDTN

-582 SLNTASKTFT
+582 TLNTASKTFT

-631 NPGELFPVF
+631 NPGELVPVF

-736 LDKVPF
+736 LAKVPF

-823 VTLPNNKTTLTPNDV
+823 VTLPNNKTTLTPSDV

-848 EKSPAINLS
+848 EKNPAINLS

-867 VTAENGDERAYTI
+867 VTAENGDEKTYTI

-899 GSDSSRYCLM
+899 GSDSSRYCLV

-1029 TTDLSNKFSLDFGS
+1029 TTDLSNKFNLDFGS

-1295 ITPTNGTEF
+1295 ITPANGTEF

-1356 NKDKLIYNLTVLGA
+1356 NKDKLIYNLTVPGA
-1370 TDSVSVSAA
+1370 TDSVSVSAV

-1433 KDLKIND
+1433 KDLKINN

-1489 TNTITLT
+1489 SNTITLT

-1578 LLTTSDNMINILVT
+1578 LVTTSDNEINILVT

-1849 GDNEIVLTVIAQNGE
+1849 GDNEIVLTVTAQNGE

-2000 PYGSTEFTIEGVP
+2000 PYGSTEFNIEGVP

-2267 QTLNKEFNMN
+2267 QTLDKEFNMN

-2439 LTYKVTFVKKAN
+2439 LTYKVTFMKKAN

-2478 ALELKDQL
+2478 ALELKNQL

-2515 VKLIINGE
+2515 VKLMINGE

>member
-11 LMLIFSVFISSFS
+11 LMLIFSAFISSFS

-93 KYDNTL
+93 KYDSNL

-158 QAKTKALTTEGVIAS
+158 QAKTKTLETEGVIAS

-301 VQSQDGTQEIYRLTV
+301 VQSQDGTQKIYRLTV

-469 DTDKAQIKSG
+469 DTDKAKIKSG

-528 SAILSPAFT
+528 SASLSPAFT

-575 GSETLTS
+575 GSETLNST
-582 SLNTASKTFT
+582 LNTASKTFT

-631 NPGELFPVF
+631 NPGELVPVF

-736 LDKVPF
+736 LAKVPF

-838 DVTISDDASI
+838 DVTISEDASI
-848 EKSPAINLS
+848 EKSPAISLS

-867 VTAENGDERAYTI
+867 VTAENGDEKTYTI

-890 TLNKVTLTI
+890 TLSKVTLTI

-932 SESTISPVNG
+932 SESTVSPVNG

-960 TAEDDTKKEYTV
+960 TAEDGTKKEYTV

-1075 DLKIDNETITDFNK
+1075 DLKADNETITDFNK

-1169 GVTPTLNA
+1169 GVTPTLND

-1198 VTVSEDASIEK
+1198 VTVSEDAIIEK

-1229 ANGDEKTYTIK
+1229 ENGDEKTYTIK

-1273 KIGVPSDTTKFSLSS
+1273 KIGVPSDTTNFSLSS

-1295 ITPTNGTEF
+1295 ITPANGTEF
-1304 TMSSTERVKDITLTV
+1304 TMSSTERVKNITLTV

-1356 NKDKLIYNLTVLGA
+1356 NKDKLIYNLTVPGA
-1370 TDSVSVSAA
+1370 TDSVSVSAV

-1489 TNTITLT
+1489 SNTITLT
-1496 VKAHDTSVSEIY
+1496 VNAHDTSVSEIY

-1550 DKTNLIVTVNDPKV
+1550 DKSNLIVTVNDPKV

-1578 LLTTSDNMINILVT
+1578 LLTTSDNEINILVT

-1597 VRAYTLIVTR
+1597 VKAYTLIVTR

-1828 EAVLKD
+1828 EAILKD
-1834 VDSSVKGD
+1834 ADSNVKGD

-1849 GDNEIVLTVIAQNGE
+1849 GDNEIVLTVTAQNGE

-2040 DGSMDVYV
+2040 DGSTDVYV

-2124 TLLGENII
+2124 TLLGENVI

-2369 LSFNKTKYSYIV
+2369 LGFNKTKYSYIV

-2515 VKLIINGE
+2515 VKLMINGE

>member
-11 LMLIFSVFISSFS
+11 LILIFSVFISSFS

-54 SGTGDELINNADVE
+54 SGTGDELTNNADVE

-93 KYDNTL
+93 KYDSNL

-158 QAKTKALTTEGVIAS
+158 TAKTKALTTEGVIAS

-359 TALTNDSNA
+359 TALTNDSKA
-368 VITSGTGSFDFTNYG
+368 VITSGTGTFNFTNYG

-528 SAILSPAFT
+528 SASLSPAFT

-569 GIVDAN
+569 GIIDAN

-631 NPGELFPVF
+631 NPGELVPVF
-640 SKETRNYNVT
+640 NKETRNYNVT

-815 LNDDGTYS
+815 LNDDETYS

-867 VTAENGDERAYTI
+867 VTAENGDEKTYTI

-890 TLNKVTLTI
+890 TLSKVTLTI

-989 DNVSLSDFNKNKLT
+989 DNVSLSDFNKDKLT

-1075 DLKIDNETITDFNK
+1075 ELKVDNETITDFNK

-1229 ANGDEKTYTIK
+1229 ENGNEKTYTIK

-1273 KIGVPSDTTKFSLSS
+1273 KINVPSDTTKFSLSS

-1295 ITPTNGTEF
+1295 ITPANGTEF
-1304 TMSSTERVKDITLTV
+1304 TMSSTERIKDITLTV

-1356 NKDKLIYNLTVLGA
+1356 NKDKLIYNLTVPGA
-1370 TDSVSVSAA
+1370 TDSVSVSAV

-1428 VNAYL
+1428 VNANL

-1489 TNTITLT
+1489 SNTITLT

-1578 LLTTSDNMINILVT
+1578 LLTTSDNEINILVT

-1828 EAVLKD
+1828 EAILKD

-1849 GDNEIVLTVIAQNGE
+1849 GDNEIVLTVTAQNGE

-1978 NLTNAVLSPS
+1978 DLTNAVLSPS

-2026 SKDDKVVRLTTIAE
+2026 SKDDKVVRLTTTSE

-2108 YYVGTTSFDSN
+2108 YYVGTASFDSN

-2157 NAYLSKLTP
+2157 NAYLSKLTS

-2246 IHRLSKE
+2246 IHRLGKE

-2267 QTLNKEFNMN
+2267 QTLDKEFNMN

-2400 SNMKINGTTYTSPHT
+2400 SNMKINGITYTSPHT

-2515 VKLIINGE
+2515 VKLMINGE

>member
-81 GTDPDMMMQMAI
+81 GIDPDMMMQMAI
-93 KYDNTL
+93 KYDSNL

-197 KLTKYKDGT
+197 KLTKYDNGT

-330 TNGVNIGTFSGGTTS
+330 TNGVNIGTFSSAKTS

-368 VITSGTGSFDFTNYG
+368 VITSGTGTFDFTNYG

-415 TITVTR
+415 TIIVTR

-528 SAILSPAFT
+528 SASLSPAFT

-575 GSETLTS
+575 ASETLTS
-582 SLNTASKTFT
+582 TLNTASKTFT

-607 SIQNYT
+607 SIQNYN

-631 NPGELFPVF
+631 NPGELVPVF

-792 NIEREKNSDNLV
+792 NIEREKNNDNLV

-867 VTAENGDERAYTI
+867 VTAENGDEKTYTI

-1029 TTDLSNKFSLDFGS
+1029 TTDLSNKFNLDFGS

-1075 DLKIDNETITDFNK
+1075 DLKVDNETITDFNK

-1295 ITPTNGTEF
+1295 ITPANGTEYN
-1304 TMSSTERVKDITLTV
+1304 MPSTERVKDITLTV

-1356 NKDKLIYNLTVLGA
+1356 NKDKLIYNLTVPGA
-1370 TDSVSVSAA
+1370 TDSVSVSAV

-1385 ATITTDLSNKF
+1385 AVITTDLSNKF

-1489 TNTITLT
+1489 SNTITLT

-1578 LLTTSDNMINILVT
+1578 LLTTSDNEINILVT

-1677 VTVVSEDE
+1677 VTVVSEDG

-1802 EIENFSSDTLEY
+1802 EIENFSSDILEY

-1849 GDNEIVLTVIAQNGE
+1849 GDNEIVLTVTAQNGE

-2000 PYGSTEFTIEGVP
+2000 PYGSTEFNIEGVP

-2065 VSGYNLDKTFTSTTL
+2065 ISGYNLDKTFTSTTL

-2180 NINVENN
+2180 NINVENS

-2246 IHRLSKE
+2246 IHRLGKE

-2267 QTLNKEFNMN
+2267 QTLDKEFNMN

-2515 VKLIINGE
+2515 VKLMINGE

>member
-1 MRKFFYKILS
+1 MRKFFNKILS
-11 LMLIFSVFISSFS
+11 SMLVFSVFISSFS

-93 KYDNTL
+93 KYDSNL

-138 WTVSANDAPSY
+138 WTVSANDASSY

-158 QAKTKALTTEGVIAS
+158 TAKTKALTTEGVIAS

-197 KLTKYKDGT
+197 KLTKYDNGK

-316 YRLNNDATL
+316 YRLNNDAAL

-368 VITSGTGSFDFTNYG
+368 VITSGTGSFNFTNYG

-494 VVQAENGD
+494 VVKAENGD

-528 SAILSPAFT
+528 SASLSPAFT

-550 DVSSIDVKAIV
+550 DVSSIDVSAIV

-631 NPGELFPVF
+631 NPGELVPVF

-774 IVIEVTAHNGTT
+774 IVIEVTAHNGIT

-809 SGVTPI
+809 SGVTPK
-815 LNDDGTYS
+815 LNSDGTYS

-867 VTAENGDERAYTI
+867 VTAENGDE
-880 KVTRTKSNDT
+880 
-890 TLNKVTLTI
+890 
-899 GSDSSRYCLM
+899 
-909 ENDKCKINV
+909 
-918 PSDTTKFSLTSEIN
+918 
-932 SESTISPVNG
+932 
-942 TEFTMTPTERI
+942 
-953 KDITLTV
+953 
-960 TAEDDTKKEYTV
+960 
-972 TVERQKSSNNN
+972 
-983 LSDIKV
+983 
-989 DNVSLSDFNKNKLT
+989 
-1003 YNITVPGT
+1003 
-1011 TSSVL
+1011 
-1016 VSATVEDTGKAVI
+1016 
-1029 TTDLSNKFSLDFGS
+1029 
-1043 NKIEIVVKA
+1043 
-1052 ENDELKTYTLYIE
+1052 
-1065 KSKRI
+1065 
-1070 NANLK
+1070 
-1075 DLKIDNETITDFNK
+1075 
-1089 DKTEYT
+1089 
-1095 LDDVPFNKTE
+1095 
-1105 LNISAIAE
+1105 
-1113 DTLAK
+1113 
-1118 VSGTGNIKLKTGDNK
+1118 
-1133 IIITVTAHDT
+1133 
-1143 SVVKN
+1143 
-1148 YIINVRREKNS
+1148 
-1159 DNKVKSINVS
+1159 
-1169 GVTPTLNA
+1169 
-1177 DGTYSVTLP
+1177 
-1186 NNKTTLTPSDVD
+1186 
-1198 VTVSEDASIEK
+1198 
-1209 SPAIS
+1209 
-1214 LTTKNDNIYTFKVTA
+1214 
-1229 ANGDEKTYTIK
+1229 KTYTIK

-1273 KIGVPSDTTKFSLSS
+1273 KIGVPSDTTNFSLSS

-1295 ITPTNGTEF
+1295 ITPANGTEF
-1304 TMSSTERVKDITLTV
+1304 TMTPTERIKDITLTV
-1319 TAEDGTQN
+1319 TAEDGTKK

-1350 VSVSGF
+1350 VSVSDF
-1356 NKDKLIYNLTVLGA
+1356 NKDKLIYNLTVPGA
-1370 TDSVSVSAA
+1370 TDSVSVSAV

-1753 TGIHSLNV
+1753 TGIHPLNV

-2040 DGSMDVYV
+2040 DGSTDVYV

-2080 DYSIGDIPYGT
+2080 DYRIGDIPYGT

-2124 TLLGENII
+2124 TLLGENVI

-2187 VDKISFDIET
+2187 IDKISFDIET

-2246 IHRLSKE
+2246 IHRLGKE

-2267 QTLNKEFNMN
+2267 QTLDKEFNMN

-2286 PYSLEKLTINATPNI
+2286 SYSLEKLTINATPNI

-2348 TYSKQASSNAYLSDL
+2348 TYSKQASSNAYLNDL

-2515 VKLIINGE
+2515 VKLMINGE

>member
-1 MRKFFYKILS
+1 MRKFFNKILS
-11 LMLIFSVFISSFS
+11 SMLVFSVFISSFS

-34 EHKFLLKAYDWNAF
+34 EHKFLIKAYDWNAF

-81 GTDPDMMMQMAI
+81 GTDPDMSMQMAI

-188 TFEYDNSRT
+188 TFEYDNSHT
-197 KLTKYKDGT
+197 KLTKYDNGT

-296 NFNLV
+296 NFDLV

-368 VITSGTGSFDFTNYG
+368 VITSGTGSFNFTNYG

-421 TSPSSNNNLSNL
+421 IAPSSNNNLSNL

-469 DTDKAQIKSG
+469 DTDKAKIKSG

-528 SAILSPAFT
+528 SASLSPAFT

-550 DVSSIDVKAIV
+550 DVSSIDVSAIV

-631 NPGELFPVF
+631 NPGELVPVF

-736 LDKVPF
+736 LAKVPF

-763 GDIELKTGDNQ
+763 GNIELKTGDNQ

-848 EKSPAINLS
+848 EKSPAISLS

-867 VTAENGDERAYTI
+867 VTAENGDEKTYTI

-890 TLNKVTLTI
+890 TLSKVTLTI

-932 SESTISPVNG
+932 SESIVSPVNS

-960 TAEDDTKKEYTV
+960 TAEDGTKKEYTV

-1011 TSSVL
+1011 TNSVL

-1075 DLKIDNETITDFNK
+1075 DLKVDNETITDFNK

-1169 GVTPTLNA
+1169 GVTPTLND
-1177 DGTYSVTLP
+1177 DGTYSATLP

-1198 VTVSEDASIEK
+1198 ITVSEDASIEK

-1229 ANGDEKTYTIK
+1229 ENGDEKTYTIK

-1273 KIGVPSDTTKFSLSS
+1273 KIGVPSDTTNFSLSS

-1295 ITPTNGTEF
+1295 ITPANGTEF
-1304 TMSSTERVKDITLTV
+1304 TMSSTERIKDITLTV

-1356 NKDKLIYNLTVLGA
+1356 NKDKLIYNLTVPGA
-1370 TDSVSVSAA
+1370 TDSVSVSAV

-1453 DLGEVDYNTTALK
+1453 DLGKVDYNTTALK

-1489 TNTITLT
+1489 SNTITLT
-1496 VKAHDTSVSEIY
+1496 VNAHDTSVSEIY

-1550 DKTNLIVTVNDPKV
+1550 DKSNLIVTVNDPKV

-1578 LLTTSDNMINILVT
+1578 LVTTSDNEINILVT

-1597 VRAYTLIVTR
+1597 VKAYTLIVTR

-1766 VIRVES
+1766 VIRVKS

-1842 GEISLKT
+1842 GKISLKT
-1849 GDNEIVLTVIAQNGE
+1849 GDNEIVLTVTAQNGE

-1994 EYTLTI
+1994 EYTITI
-2000 PYGSTEFTIEGVP
+2000 PYGSTEFNIEGVP

-2040 DGSMDVYV
+2040 DGSMDVYI

-2187 VDKISFDIET
+2187 IDKISFDIET

-2246 IHRLSKE
+2246 IHRLGKE

-2267 QTLNKEFNMN
+2267 QTLDKEFNMN

-2400 SNMKINGTTYTSPHT
+2400 SNMKINGTAYTSPHT

-2515 VKLIINGE
+2515 VKLMINGE

>member
-1 MRKFFYKILS
+1 MRKFFSKILS
-11 LMLIFSVFISSFS
+11 FMLVFSVFISSFS
-24 LNIISVHADG
+24 LNIINVHADG
-34 EHKFLLKAYDWNAF
+34 EHQYILKAYDWNAF

-54 SGTGDELINNADVE
+54 SGTGDELTNNADVE
-68 PGKVIQLSIYYIP
+68 PGKVIKLSIYYIP
-81 GTDPDMMMQMAI
+81 GADTEISMQI
-93 KYDNTL
+93 GVKYDSTL
-99 VEPMYDEGSLYL
+99 VEPMYADGELYS
-111 EADMSTTYQGGI
+111 ETDMSTTYQGGI
-123 WPAVGKSPDNKKKTN
+123 WPASGTTPAAKKKTN
-138 WTVSANDAPSY
+138 WQ
-149 SMISVLAED
+149 VLPYDSQED
-158 QAKTKALTTEGVIAS
+158 NMVTFIVQDSTNAKPLETEGELVS
-173 VYFKIKDTAKAGSVI
+173 VYFKIKDTAKAGNVI
-188 TFEYDNSRT
+188 NFSFDDEYTTLNND
-197 KLTKYKDGT
+197 
-206 ERPVITEGINL
+206 RPKVTTPINL

-368 VITSGTGSFDFTNYG
+368 VITSGTGSFNFTNYG

-421 TSPSSNNNLSNL
+421 IAPSSNNNLSNL

-469 DTDKAQIKSG
+469 DTDKAKIKSG

-528 SAILSPAFT
+528 SASLSPAFT

-550 DVSSIDVKAIV
+550 DVNSIDVKAIV

-631 NPGELFPVF
+631 NPGELVPVF

-728 NKNTFEYT
+728 NRNTFEYT

-867 VTAENGDERAYTI
+867 VTAENGDEKTYTI

-890 TLNKVTLTI
+890 TLSKVTLTI

-989 DNVSLSDFNKNKLT
+989 DNVSLSDFNKDKLT

-1075 DLKIDNETITDFNK
+1075 DLKVDNETITDFNK

-1159 DNKVKSINVS
+1159 DNKVKSIKVS

-1177 DGTYSVTLP
+1177 DGTYSATLP

-1198 VTVSEDASIEK
+1198 VTVSEDALIEK

-1214 LTTKNDNIYTFKVTA
+1214 LTTKNDNIYTFKVTSE
-1229 ANGDEKTYTIK
+1229 NGDEKTYTIK

-1273 KIGVPSDTTKFSLSS
+1273 KIGVPSDTTNFSLSS

-1295 ITPTNGTEF
+1295 ITPANGTEF
-1304 TMSSTERVKDITLTV
+1304 TMSSTERIKDITLTV

-1356 NKDKLIYNLTVLGA
+1356 NKDKLIYNLTVPGA
-1370 TDSVSVSAA
+1370 TDSVSVSAV

-1428 VNAYL
+1428 VNANL

-1489 TNTITLT
+1489 SNTITLT

-1542 VPNDVTKA
+1542 VPNNVTKA
-1550 DKTNLIVTVNDPKV
+1550 DKSNLIVTVNNPKV

-1578 LLTTSDNMINILVT
+1578 LLTTSDNEINILVT

-1802 EIENFSSDTLEY
+1802 EIENFSSDILEY

-1899 TLYYETT
+1899 TLYYEIT

-2065 VSGYNLDKTFTSTTL
+2065 VSGYNLNKTFTSTTL

-2124 TLLGENII
+2124 TLLGENVI

-2157 NAYLSKLTP
+2157 NAYLSKLKP

-2187 VDKISFDIET
+2187 VDQISFDIET

-2246 IHRLSKE
+2246 IHRLGKE

-2267 QTLNKEFNMN
+2267 QTLDKEFNMN

-2400 SNMKINGTTYTSPHT
+2400 SNMKINGITYTSPHT

-2515 VKLIINGE
+2515 VKLMINGE

>member
-93 KYDNTL
+93 KYDSTL

-111 EADMSTTYQGGI
+111 ETDMSTTYQGGI
-123 WPAVGKSPDNKKKTN
+123 WPAVGSSPANKKKTN
-138 WTVSANDAPSY
+138 WVVSANDAQSY

-158 QAKTKALTTEGVIAS
+158 NTKTKALTTEGVIAS

-197 KLTKYKDGT
+197 KLTKYDDGT

-368 VITSGTGSFDFTNYG
+368 VITSGTGSFNFTNYG

-421 TSPSSNNNLSNL
+421 IAPSSNNNLSNL

-528 SAILSPAFT
+528 SASLSPAFT

-550 DVSSIDVKAIV
+550 DVNSIDVKAIV

-631 NPGELFPVF
+631 NPGELVPVF

-848 EKSPAINLS
+848 EKSPSINLS

-867 VTAENGDERAYTI
+867 VTAENGDEKTYTI

-890 TLNKVTLTI
+890 TLSKVTLTI

-953 KDITLTV
+953 KDIILTV
-960 TAEDDTKKEYTV
+960 TAEDGTKKEYTV

-1075 DLKIDNETITDFNK
+1075 DLKVDNETITDFNK

-1159 DNKVKSINVS
+1159 DNKVKSIKVS

-1198 VTVSEDASIEK
+1198 VTVSEDALIEK

-1229 ANGDEKTYTIK
+1229 ENGNEKIYTIK

-1295 ITPTNGTEF
+1295 ITPANGTEF

-1356 NKDKLIYNLTVLGA
+1356 NKDKLIYNLTVPGA
-1370 TDSVSVSAA
+1370 TDSVSVSAV

-1440 KTITGFNKSKTIY
+1440 KTIIGFNKSKTIY

-1489 TNTITLT
+1489 SNTITLT

-1550 DKTNLIVTVNDPKV
+1550 DKTNLIVTVNNPKV

-1578 LLTTSDNMINILVT
+1578 LVTTSDNEINILVT

-1899 TLYYETT
+1899 TLYYEIT

-2157 NAYLSKLTP
+2157 NAYLSKLKP

-2187 VDKISFDIET
+2187 VDQISFDIET

-2267 QTLNKEFNMN
+2267 QTLDKEFNMN

-2286 PYSLEKLTINATPNI
+2286 PYSLENLTINATTNI

-2330 ITVQV
+2330 ITIQV

-2369 LSFNKTKYSYIV
+2369 LSFNKTKYSYTV

-2515 VKLIINGE
+2515 VKLMINGE

>member
-11 LMLIFSVFISSFS
+11 LILIFSVFISSFS

-93 KYDNTL
+93 KYDSNL

-158 QAKTKALTTEGVIAS
+158 TAKTKALTTEGVIAS

-197 KLTKYKDGT
+197 KLTKYDNGT

-359 TALTNDSNA
+359 TALTNDSKA
-368 VITSGTGSFDFTNYG
+368 VITSGTGTFNFTNYG

-528 SAILSPAFT
+528 SASLSPAFT

-569 GIVDAN
+569 GIIDAN

-631 NPGELFPVF
+631 NPGELVPVF
-640 SKETRNYNVT
+640 NKETRNYNVT

-867 VTAENGDERAYTI
+867 VTAENGDEKTYTI

-890 TLNKVTLTI
+890 TLSKVTLTI

-960 TAEDDTKKEYTV
+960 TAED
-972 TVERQKSSNNN
+972 
-983 LSDIKV
+983 
-989 DNVSLSDFNKNKLT
+989 
-1003 YNITVPGT
+1003 
-1011 TSSVL
+1011 
-1016 VSATVEDTGKAVI
+1016 
-1029 TTDLSNKFSLDFGS
+1029 
-1043 NKIEIVVKA
+1043 
-1052 ENDELKTYTLYIE
+1052 
-1065 KSKRI
+1065 
-1070 NANLK
+1070 
-1075 DLKIDNETITDFNK
+1075 
-1089 DKTEYT
+1089 
-1095 LDDVPFNKTE
+1095 
-1105 LNISAIAE
+1105 
-1113 DTLAK
+1113 
-1118 VSGTGNIKLKTGDNK
+1118 
-1133 IIITVTAHDT
+1133 
-1143 SVVKN
+1143 
-1148 YIINVRREKNS
+1148 
-1159 DNKVKSINVS
+1159 
-1169 GVTPTLNA
+1169 
-1177 DGTYSVTLP
+1177 
-1186 NNKTTLTPSDVD
+1186 
-1198 VTVSEDASIEK
+1198 
-1209 SPAIS
+1209 
-1214 LTTKNDNIYTFKVTA
+1214 
-1229 ANGDEKTYTIK
+1229 
-1240 VTRTKSNDT
+1240 
-1249 SIKKVTLTI
+1249 
-1258 GTDSSRYCLL
+1258 
-1268 TDNKC
+1268 
-1273 KIGVPSDTTKFSLSS
+1273 
-1288 EINSESV
+1288 
-1295 ITPTNGTEF
+1295 
-1304 TMSSTERVKDITLTV
+1304 
-1319 TAEDGTQN
+1319 GTQN

-1356 NKDKLIYNLTVLGA
+1356 NKDKLIYNLTVPGA
-1370 TDSVSVSAA
+1370 TDSVSVSAV

-1428 VNAYL
+1428 VNANL

-1489 TNTITLT
+1489 SNTITLT

-1578 LLTTSDNMINILVT
+1578 LVTTSDNEINILVT

-1802 EIENFSSDTLEY
+1802 EIENFSSDILEY

-1828 EAVLKD
+1828 EAILKD

-1849 GDNEIVLTVIAQNGE
+1849 GDNEIVLTVTAQNGE

-1978 NLTNAVLSPS
+1978 DLTNAVLSPS

-2026 SKDDKVVRLTTIAE
+2026 SKDDKVVRLTTTSE

-2108 YYVGTTSFDSN
+2108 YYVGTASFDSN

-2157 NAYLSKLTP
+2157 NAYLSKLTS

-2246 IHRLSKE
+2246 IHRLGKE

-2267 QTLNKEFNMN
+2267 QTLDKEFNMN

-2400 SNMKINGTTYTSPHT
+2400 SNMKINGITYTSPHT

-2515 VKLIINGE
+2515 VKLMINGE

>member
-1 MRKFFYKILS
+1 MRKFFNKILS
-11 LMLIFSVFISSFS
+11 LILIFSVFISSFS

-34 EHKFLLKAYDWNAF
+34 EHKFLIKAYDWNAF

-93 KYDNTL
+93 KYDSTL

-111 EADMSTTYQGGI
+111 ETDMSTTYQGGI

-188 TFEYDNSRT
+188 TFEYDNSHT
-197 KLTKYKDGT
+197 KLTKYDNGT

-296 NFNLV
+296 NFDLV

-330 TNGVNIGTFSGGTTS
+330 TNGVNIGTFSGETTS

-359 TALTNDSNA
+359 TALTNDSKA
-368 VITSGTGSFDFTNYG
+368 VITSGTGSFNFTNYG

-421 TSPSSNNNLSNL
+421 IAPSSNNNLSNL

-469 DTDKAQIKSG
+469 DTDKAKIKSG

-508 HVRRLSNDNKLK
+508 HVRRLSSDNKLK
-520 SLEVKSTP
+520 SLEVKSKP
-528 SAILSPAFT
+528 SASLSPAFT

-582 SLNTASKTFT
+582 TLNTASKTFT

-631 NPGELFPVF
+631 NPGELVPVF

-670 VESITGNTNL
+670 VESITGNTDL

-736 LDKVPF
+736 LAKVPF

-763 GDIELKTGDNQ
+763 GNIELKTGDNQ

-867 VTAENGDERAYTI
+867 VTAENGDEKTYTI

-890 TLNKVTLTI
+890 TLSKVTLTI

-960 TAEDDTKKEYTV
+960 TAEDGTKKEYTV

-1075 DLKIDNETITDFNK
+1075 DLKVDNETITDFNK

-1095 LDDVPFNKTE
+1095 LDDVLFNKTE

-1159 DNKVKSINVS
+1159 DNKVKSIKVS

-1177 DGTYSVTLP
+1177 DGTYSATLP

-1198 VTVSEDASIEK
+1198 VTVSEDAIIEK

-1229 ANGDEKTYTIK
+1229 ENGDEKTYTIK

-1295 ITPTNGTEF
+1295 ITPANGTEF
-1304 TMSSTERVKDITLTV
+1304 TMSSTERIKDITLTV

-1350 VSVSGF
+1350 VSVSDF
-1356 NKDKLIYNLTVLGA
+1356 NKNKLIYNLTVPGA
-1370 TDSVSVSAA
+1370 TDSVSVSAV

-1489 TNTITLT
+1489 SNTITLT

-1550 DKTNLIVTVNDPKV
+1550 DKSNLIVTVNDPKV

-1578 LLTTSDNMINILVT
+1578 LVTTSDNEINILVT

-1664 GHYNISTSEKQIE
+1664 GHFNISTSEKQIE

-1828 EAVLKD
+1828 EAILKD
-1834 VDSSVKGD
+1834 VDSSVKGT

-1849 GDNEIVLTVIAQNGE
+1849 GDNEIVLTVTAQNGE

-2124 TLLGENII
+2124 TILGENVI

-2180 NINVENN
+2180 NINVENS

-2246 IHRLSKE
+2246 IHRLGKE

-2267 QTLNKEFNMN
+2267 QTLDKEFNMN

-2286 PYSLEKLTINATPNI
+2286 SYSLEKLTINATPNI
-2301 DTSTLTYL
+2301 DTSILTYL

-2515 VKLIINGE
+2515 VKLMINGE

>member
-93 KYDNTL
+93 KYDSNL

-158 QAKTKALTTEGVIAS
+158 TAKTKALTTEGVIAS

-197 KLTKYKDGT
+197 KLTKYDNGT

-330 TNGVNIGTFSGGTTS
+330 TNGVNIGTFSSAKTS

-368 VITSGTGSFDFTNYG
+368 VITSGTGTFDFTNYG

-528 SAILSPAFT
+528 SASLSPAFT

-569 GIVDAN
+569 GIIDAN

-631 NPGELFPVF
+631 NPGKLVPVF

-792 NIEREKNSDNLV
+792 NIEREKNNDNLV

-867 VTAENGDERAYTI
+867 VTAENGDEKTYTI

-989 DNVSLSDFNKNKLT
+989 DNVSLSDFNKDKLT

-1075 DLKIDNETITDFNK
+1075 ELKVDNETITDFNK

-1186 NNKTTLTPSDVD
+1186 NNKATLTPSDVD
-1198 VTVSEDASIEK
+1198 ITVSEDASIEK

-1229 ANGDEKTYTIK
+1229 ENGNEKTYTIK

-1295 ITPTNGTEF
+1295 ITPANGTEF

-1356 NKDKLIYNLTVLGA
+1356 NKDKLIYNLTVPGA
-1370 TDSVSVSAA
+1370 TDSVSVSAV

-1578 LLTTSDNMINILVT
+1578 LVTTSDNEINILVT

-1677 VTVVSEDE
+1677 VTVVSEDG

-1802 EIENFSSDTLEY
+1802 EIENFSSDILEY

-1849 GDNEIVLTVIAQNGE
+1849 GDNEIVLTVTAQNGE

-2000 PYGSTEFTIEGVP
+2000 PYGSTEFNIEGVP

-2040 DGSMDVYV
+2040 DGSMDVYI

-2124 TLLGENII
+2124 ILLGENII

-2157 NAYLSKLTP
+2157 NAYLSKLTS

-2246 IHRLSKE
+2246 IHRLGKE

-2267 QTLNKEFNMN
+2267 QTLDKEFNMN

-2400 SNMKINGTTYTSPHT
+2400 SNMKINGITYTSPHT

-2515 VKLIINGE
+2515 VKLMINGE

>member
-1 MRKFFYKILS
+1 MRKFFNKILS
-11 LMLIFSVFISSFS
+11 SMLVFSVFISSFS

-34 EHKFLLKAYDWNAF
+34 EHKFLIKAYDWNAF

-93 KYDNTL
+93 KYDSNL

-158 QAKTKALTTEGVIAS
+158 NAKTKALTTEGVIAS

-188 TFEYDNSRT
+188 TFEYDNSHT

-368 VITSGTGSFDFTNYG
+368 VITSGTGTFDFTNYG

-421 TSPSSNNNLSNL
+421 IAPSSNNNLSNL

-528 SAILSPAFT
+528 SASLSPAFT

-582 SLNTASKTFT
+582 TLNTASKTFT

-631 NPGELFPVF
+631 NPGELVPVF

-736 LDKVPF
+736 LAKVPF

-867 VTAENGDERAYTI
+867 VTAENGDEKTYTI

-890 TLNKVTLTI
+890 TLSKVTLTI

-1075 DLKIDNETITDFNK
+1075 DLKVDNETITDFNK

-1169 GVTPTLNA
+1169 GVTPTLND

-1186 NNKTTLTPSDVD
+1186 NNKTTLTPNDVD
-1198 VTVSEDASIEK
+1198 VTISDDASIEK
-1209 SPAIS
+1209 SPAINLS
-1214 LTTKNDNIYTFKVTA
+1214 TKNDNIYTFKVTA
-1229 ANGDEKTYTIK
+1229 ENGDEKTYTIK

-1273 KIGVPSDTTKFSLSS
+1273 KIGVPSDTTNFSLSS

-1295 ITPTNGTEF
+1295 ITPANGTEF

-1356 NKDKLIYNLTVLGA
+1356 NKDKLIYNLTVPGA
-1370 TDSVSVSAA
+1370 TDSVSVSAV

-1489 TNTITLT
+1489 SNTITLT

-1578 LLTTSDNMINILVT
+1578 LLTTSDNEINILVT

-1828 EAVLKD
+1828 EAILKD
-1834 VDSSVKGD
+1834 VDSSVKGT

-1849 GDNEIVLTVIAQNGE
+1849 GDNEIVLTVTAQNGE

-2124 TLLGENII
+2124 TILGENVI

-2187 VDKISFDIET
+2187 IDKISFDIET

-2246 IHRLSKE
+2246 IHRLGKE

-2267 QTLNKEFNMN
+2267 QTLDKEFNMN

-2515 VKLIINGE
+2515 VKLMINGE

>member
-93 KYDNTL
+93 KYDSNL

-158 QAKTKALTTEGVIAS
+158 TAKTKALTTEGVIAS

-197 KLTKYKDGT
+197 KLTKYDNGT

-330 TNGVNIGTFSGGTTS
+330 TNGVNIGTFSSAKTS

-368 VITSGTGSFDFTNYG
+368 VITSGTGTFDFTNYG

-433 TVNNKTV
+433 TINNKTV

-528 SAILSPAFT
+528 SASLSPAFT

-569 GIVDAN
+569 GIIDAN

-631 NPGELFPVF
+631 NPGELVPVF
-640 SKETRNYNVT
+640 NKETRNYNVT

-867 VTAENGDERAYTI
+867 VTAENGDEKTYTI

-890 TLNKVTLTI
+890 TLSKVTLTI

-989 DNVSLSDFNKNKLT
+989 DNVSLSDFNKDKLT

-1075 DLKIDNETITDFNK
+1075 ELKVDNETITDFNK

-1229 ANGDEKTYTIK
+1229 ENGNEKTYTIK

-1273 KIGVPSDTTKFSLSS
+1273 KINVPSDTTKFSLSS

-1295 ITPTNGTEF
+1295 ITPANGTEF
-1304 TMSSTERVKDITLTV
+1304 TMSSTERIKDITLTV

-1356 NKDKLIYNLTVLGA
+1356 NKDKLIYNLTVPGA
-1370 TDSVSVSAA
+1370 TDSVSVSAV

-1428 VNAYL
+1428 VNANL

-1489 TNTITLT
+1489 SNTITLT

-1578 LLTTSDNMINILVT
+1578 LVTTSDNEINILVT

-1828 EAVLKD
+1828 EAILKD

-2108 YYVGTTSFDSN
+2108 YYVGTASFDSN

-2246 IHRLSKE
+2246 IHRLGKE

-2267 QTLNKEFNMN
+2267 QTLDKEFNMN

-2400 SNMKINGTTYTSPHT
+2400 SNMKINGITYTSPHT

-2515 VKLIINGE
+2515 VKLMINGE

>member
-1 MRKFFYKILS
+1 MRKFFNKILS
-11 LMLIFSVFISSFS
+11 LILIFSVFISSFS

-81 GTDPDMMMQMAI
+81 GTDPDMSMQMAI
-93 KYDNTL
+93 KYDNTI

-359 TALTNDSNA
+359 TALTNDSKA
-368 VITSGTGSFDFTNYG
+368 VITSGTGSFDFINYG

-528 SAILSPAFT
+528 SASLSPAFT

-575 GSETLTS
+575 ASETLTS

-631 NPGELFPVF
+631 NPGKLVPVF
-640 SKETRNYNVT
+640 SKETRNYIVT
-650 VDGSVTSINVNAT
+650 VDGSVTSINVNVT

-736 LDKVPF
+736 LAKVPF
-742 SKNKINVDATKT
+742 SKNKINVDAIKT

-867 VTAENGDERAYTI
+867 VTAENGDEKTYTI

-899 GSDSSRYCLM
+899 GSDSSRYCLV

-942 TEFTMTPTERI
+942 TEFIMTPTERI
-953 KDITLTV
+953 
-960 TAEDDTKKEYTV
+960 
-972 TVERQKSSNNN
+972 
-983 LSDIKV
+983 
-989 DNVSLSDFNKNKLT
+989 
-1003 YNITVPGT
+1003 
-1011 TSSVL
+1011 
-1016 VSATVEDTGKAVI
+1016 
-1029 TTDLSNKFSLDFGS
+1029 
-1043 NKIEIVVKA
+1043 
-1052 ENDELKTYTLYIE
+1052 
-1065 KSKRI
+1065 
-1070 NANLK
+1070 
-1075 DLKIDNETITDFNK
+1075 
-1089 DKTEYT
+1089 
-1095 LDDVPFNKTE
+1095 
-1105 LNISAIAE
+1105 
-1113 DTLAK
+1113 
-1118 VSGTGNIKLKTGDNK
+1118 
-1133 IIITVTAHDT
+1133 
-1143 SVVKN
+1143 
-1148 YIINVRREKNS
+1148 
-1159 DNKVKSINVS
+1159 
-1169 GVTPTLNA
+1169 
-1177 DGTYSVTLP
+1177 
-1186 NNKTTLTPSDVD
+1186 
-1198 VTVSEDASIEK
+1198 
-1209 SPAIS
+1209 
-1214 LTTKNDNIYTFKVTA
+1214 
-1229 ANGDEKTYTIK
+1229 
-1240 VTRTKSNDT
+1240 
-1249 SIKKVTLTI
+1249 
-1258 GTDSSRYCLL
+1258 
-1268 TDNKC
+1268 
-1273 KIGVPSDTTKFSLSS
+1273 
-1288 EINSESV
+1288 
-1295 ITPTNGTEF
+1295 
-1304 TMSSTERVKDITLTV
+1304 KDITLTV

-1356 NKDKLIYNLTVLGA
+1356 NKDKLIYNLTVPGA
-1370 TDSVSVSAA
+1370 TDSVSVSAV

-1627 SFSSNVFEYEVT
+1627 SFSSTVFEYEVT

-1677 VTVVSEDE
+1677 VTVVSEDG

-1849 GDNEIVLTVIAQNGE
+1849 GDNEIVLTVTAQNGE

-2000 PYGSTEFTIEGVP
+2000 PYGSTEFNIEGVP

-2119 IVDIP
+2119 IVNIP

-2246 IHRLSKE
+2246 IHRLGKE

-2267 QTLNKEFNMN
+2267 QTLDKEFNMN

-2424 NTEVVILVTAEDGTF
+2424 NTEVVMLVTAEDGTF

-2515 VKLIINGE
+2515 VKLMINGE

>member
-11 LMLIFSVFISSFS
+11 LILIFSVFISSFS
-24 LNIISVHADG
+24 LNIIIVHADG

-54 SGTGDELINNADVE
+54 SGTGDVLINNADVE

-93 KYDNTL
+93 KYDSNL

-158 QAKTKALTTEGVIAS
+158 TAKTKALTTEGVIAS

-197 KLTKYKDGT
+197 KLTKYDDGT

-330 TNGVNIGTFSGGTTS
+330 TNGVNIGTFSSAKTS

-368 VITSGTGSFDFTNYG
+368 VITSGTGTFNFTNYG

-401 YASVPGNTCTSKTY
+401 YASIPGNTCTSKTY

-528 SAILSPAFT
+528 SASLSPAFT

-569 GIVDAN
+569 GIIDAN

-631 NPGELFPVF
+631 NPGELVPVF
-640 SKETRNYNVT
+640 NKETRNYNVT

-736 LDKVPF
+736 LAKVPF

-867 VTAENGDERAYTI
+867 VTAENGDEKTYTI

-890 TLNKVTLTI
+890 TLSKVTLTI

-989 DNVSLSDFNKNKLT
+989 DNVSLSDFNKDKLT

-1075 DLKIDNETITDFNK
+1075 ELKVDNETITDFNK

-1198 VTVSEDASIEK
+1198 ITVSEDASIEK

-1295 ITPTNGTEF
+1295 ITPANGTEF

-1356 NKDKLIYNLTVLGA
+1356 NKDKLIYNLTVPGA
-1370 TDSVSVSAA
+1370 TDSVSVSAV

-1396 NLNFGSNQID
+1396 NLNFGSNQMD

-1489 TNTITLT
+1489 SNTITLT

-1542 VPNDVTKA
+1542 IPNDVTKA

-1627 SFSSNVFEYEVT
+1627 SFSSTVFEYEVT

-1849 GDNEIVLTVIAQNGE
+1849 GDNEIVLTVTAQNGE

-2000 PYGSTEFTIEGVP
+2000 PYGSTEFNIEGVP
-2013 TVPTTTVTGNGTY
+2013 TVPTTIVTGNGTY

-2080 DYSIGDIPYGT
+2080 DYSIGDIPYGA

-2246 IHRLSKE
+2246 IHRLGKE

-2267 QTLNKEFNMN
+2267 QTLDKEFNMN

-2348 TYSKQASSNAYLSDL
+2348 TYSKQASNNAYLSDL

-2439 LTYKVTFVKKAN
+2439 LTYKVTFAKKAN

-2478 ALELKDQL
+2478 ALELKNQL

-2515 VKLIINGE
+2515 VKLMINGE

>member
-1 MRKFFYKILS
+1 MKTFFSKILS

-24 LNIISVHADG
+24 LNIINVHADG
-34 EHKFLLKAYDWNAF
+34 EHQYILKAYDWNAF

-54 SGTGDELINNADVE
+54 SGTGDELTNNADVE
-68 PGKVIQLSIYYIP
+68 PGKVIKLSIYYIP
-81 GTDPDMMMQMAI
+81 GADTEISMQI
-93 KYDNTL
+93 GVKYDSTL
-99 VEPMYDEGSLYL
+99 VEPMYADGELYS
-111 EADMSTTYQGGI
+111 ETDMSTTYQGGI
-123 WPAVGKSPDNKKKTN
+123 WPASGTTPAAKKKTN
-138 WTVSANDAPSY
+138 WQ
-149 SMISVLAED
+149 VLPYDSQED
-158 QAKTKALTTEGVIAS
+158 NMVTFIVQDSTNAKPLETEGELVS
-173 VYFKIKDTAKAGSVI
+173 VYFKIKDTAKAGNVI
-188 TFEYDNSRT
+188 NFSFDDEYTTLNQN
-197 KLTKYKDGT
+197 
-206 ERPVITEGINL
+206 RPKVTTPINL

-330 TNGVNIGTFSGGTTS
+330 TNGVNIGTFSGAKTS

-368 VITSGTGSFDFTNYG
+368 VITSGTGTFDFTNYG

-528 SAILSPAFT
+528 SASLSPAFT

-569 GIVDAN
+569 GIIDAN

-631 NPGELFPVF
+631 NPGELVPVF
-640 SKETRNYNVT
+640 NKETRNYNVT

-867 VTAENGDERAYTI
+867 VTAENGDEKTYTI

-989 DNVSLSDFNKNKLT
+989 DNVSLSDFNKDKLT

-1075 DLKIDNETITDFNK
+1075 ELKVDNETITDFNK

-1198 VTVSEDASIEK
+1198 ITVSEDASIEK

-1229 ANGDEKTYTIK
+1229 ENGNEKIYTIK

-1295 ITPTNGTEF
+1295 ITPANGTEF
-1304 TMSSTERVKDITLTV
+1304 TMSSTERIKDITLTV

-1356 NKDKLIYNLTVLGA
+1356 NKDKLIYNLTVPGA
-1370 TDSVSVSAA
+1370 TDSVSVSAV

-1428 VNAYL
+1428 VNANL

-1489 TNTITLT
+1489 SNTITLT

-1550 DKTNLIVTVNDPKV
+1550 DKTNLIVTVNYPKV

-1578 LLTTSDNMINILVT
+1578 LLTTSDNEINILVT

-1828 EAVLKD
+1828 EAILKD

-1849 GDNEIVLTVIAQNGE
+1849 GDNEIVLTVTAQNGE

-1978 NLTNAVLSPS
+1978 DLTNAVLSPS

-2026 SKDDKVVRLTTIAE
+2026 SKDDKVVRLTTTSE

-2108 YYVGTTSFDSN
+2108 YYVGTASFDSN

-2157 NAYLSKLTP
+2157 NAYLSKLTS

-2246 IHRLSKE
+2246 IHRLGKE

-2267 QTLNKEFNMN
+2267 QTLDKEFNMN

-2400 SNMKINGTTYTSPHT
+2400 SNMKINGITYTSPHT

-2515 VKLIINGE
+2515 VKLMINGE